1 MKIPGL
7 LMVKVMLM
15 YLYLLFQTPL
25 RVFTCL
31 FLKKRLFTQT
41 YLLTGDSG
49 LLYQVEYYFQKRGSS
64 MLRFFRRKKIDSEA
78 RLKELIAQ
86 SEDEG
91 IITQEEEE
99 LIASIFEIGDTPVEE
114 VMAPRVDLVAVP
126 ANTRIEDIVKLYR
139 ENAHGKIPVY
149 IENIDNI
156 VGIIYTK
163 ELLKL
168 WGCQEKLYAVDV
180 MKLPY
185 FIPYT
190 KNVLETLREFQKL
203 HISVAI
209 VVDEYGGVE
218 GLVTTED
225 LVEEIVGELQDEL
238 DRDRIPVK
246 RLKDG
251 SLVVRGITEI
261 EEIEEKLGVN
271 IGEEDVRTIGGL
283 ILKKLGRVPRSG
295 ERIEISG
302 LQILILEASRQR
314 IHRLIVRKL

>member
-1 MKIPGL
+1 
-7 LMVKVMLM
+7 
-15 YLYLLFQTPL
+15 
-25 RVFTCL
+25 
-31 FLKKRLFTQT
+31 
-41 YLLTGDSG
+41 
-49 LLYQVEYYFQKRGSS
+49 

-314 IHRLIVRKL
+314 ILRLIVRKL